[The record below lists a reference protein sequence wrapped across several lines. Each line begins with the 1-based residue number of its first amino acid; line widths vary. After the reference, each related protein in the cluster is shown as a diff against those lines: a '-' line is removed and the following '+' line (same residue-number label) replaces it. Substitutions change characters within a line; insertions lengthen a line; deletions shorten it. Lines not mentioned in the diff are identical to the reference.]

1 MKEYKESKSPDLE
14 RLEERAKVSEL
25 AAKLTWLK
33 PYEAAC
39 YMNIGESTLW
49 RLIAE
54 GAINSCKDNGN
65 VRILRSDI
73 DTYWLNR
80 KRSAVPS

>member
-1 MKEYKESKSPDLE
+1 MDLE
-14 RLEERAKVSEL
+14 KLEARAKVSEM

-33 PYEAAC
+33 PYEASC

-49 RLIAE
+49 RLIAD
-54 GAINSCKDNGN
+54 GTIPSCKDNGN

-73 DTYWLNR
+73 DAYWSNR
-80 KRSAVPS
+80 RRSALA

>member
-1 MKEYKESKSPDLE
+1 MKTVNLQELE
-14 RLEERAKVSEL
+14 TRAKVSEL

-39 YMNIGESTLW
+39 YMNVGESTLW
-49 RLIAE
+49 KLIAD
-54 GAINSCKDNGN
+54 GTIPSCKDNGN

-73 DTYWLNR
+73 DAYWINR
-80 KRSAVPS
+80 RRSALAV

>member
-1 MKEYKESKSPDLE
+1 MTIKLKAEYLEDLE
-14 RLEERAKVSEL
+14 VKAKVAEL
-25 AAKLTWLK
+25 AAKLTSLK

-49 RLIAE
+49 RLIAD
-54 GAINSCKDNGN
+54 GTIASCKDNGN

-73 DTYWLNR
+73 DAYWSNR
-80 KRSAVPS
+80 RRSARA